1 MNNPVLFYSTK
12 CPHCK
17 EILSMLQNTNLN
29 IKTISIEQ
37 LDKMPSFL
45 KVVPTIVTDPQSQPI
60 TGSKVFDWFN
70 TFTNTNT
77 TTAPQST
84 PSPQQEP
91 MPQSAPKS
99 DGDVV
104 PFFNN
109 EMSGFS
115 DSYSYLG
122 NDAPINHSYQFLNE
136 SAQKSQSSQ
145 GLQGG
150 NTSDTKTSVK
160 EKEFKKQYE
169 SMLESRKTDSF
180 IPNSIKRV

>member
-1 MNNPVLFYSTK
+1 MNSPVLFYSTK

-29 IKTISIEQ
+29 IKTISIEK
-37 LDKMPSFL
+37 LEKMPSFL
-45 KVVPTIVTDPQSQPI
+45 KVVPTIITDTKSPPI

-77 TTAPQST
+77 TIAPQST
-84 PSPQQEP
+84 PTPQTQQAP
-91 MPQSAPKS
+91 PSAPNT
-99 DGDVV
+99 DGDIV

-115 DSYSYLG
+115 DSYSYIG

-136 SAQKSQSSQ
+136 SSQKSQPAQ
-145 GLQGG
+145 ELQGG
-150 NTSDTKTSVK
+150 TSDIKTSVK
-160 EKEFKKQYE
+160 EKEFKKQYD

-180 IPNSIKRV
+180 IPTPLKRV